1 VCEIDVSHDVR
12 RIRRESEKEQRESGR
27 ECEIVRAMMRGKER
41 SRIYTKKANTREREH
56 DTRARER
63 ETDRMTERGIAR

>member
-1 VCEIDVSHDVR
+1 
-12 RIRRESEKEQRESGR
+12 
-27 ECEIVRAMMRGKER
+27 MRGKER

-56 DTRARER
+56 DTRARDR